1 MAKKSRRRK
10 ATAAAADAIE
20 EEINRCLVF
29 SVVVLRV
36 LSLFFTA
43 RHLSNRLEIDD
54 GRRETALATGE
65 RERQKATDWR
75 QQRRRSRERERTRAI
90 ALLLSASKSRHRLLL
105 GFAPLLGLRFRFG
118 LREFALFTIGDESK
132 SAERGM
138 EDGCGGTRRAL
149 LLLVAREIGSL
160 SSSLFSAWR
169 LSLARPFFSLVFCS
183 PFVRPPPL
191 LPPPPHPPPEP
202 EKKTQKNTKK
212 QEADLIRLRREAKK
226 AGGFYVEPEAKVALV
241 VRIRGINDLH
251 PKTRKVLQLLRL
263 RQIHNAV
270 FVKINKATVNMLR
283 LVEPYVAWGYPNVK
297 TVKELVYKRGAG
309 KVEGRR
315 IPLTDNAVVEKALG
329 AHGVICVEDVVHEL
343 VTAGPAFKQ
352 VSNFLWPFK
361 LSAPRGGLPKK
372 RLHYIEGG
380 QHGCREDKI
389 DALVRRMN

>member
-1 MAKKSRRRK
+1 
-10 ATAAAADAIE
+10 
-20 EEINRCLVF
+20 V
-29 SVVVLRV
+29 
-36 LSLFFTA
+36 
-43 RHLSNRLEIDD
+43 
-54 GRRETALATGE
+54 RRETRKRCSRAEGDLRSFRSSAALSP
-65 RERQKATDWR
+65 
-75 QQRRRSRERERTRAI
+75 SR
-90 ALLLSASKSRHRLLL
+90 LLDLLSFSRFLL
-105 GFAPLLGLRFRFG
+105 A
-118 LREFALFTIGDESK
+118 
-132 SAERGM
+132 
-138 EDGCGGTRRAL
+138 
-149 LLLVAREIGSL
+149 
-160 SSSLFSAWR
+160 
-169 LSLARPFFSLVFCS
+169 VF
-183 PFVRPPPL
+183 PTKKHYPPRPPPR
-191 LPPPPHPPPEP
+191 LPQP
-202 EKKTQKNTKK
+202 KQ
-212 QEADLIRLRREAKK
+212 QEADLVRLRREAKK

-241 VRIRGINDLH
+241 IRIRGINDLH

-309 KVEGRR
+309 KVQGRR
-315 IPLTDNAVVEKALG
+315 IPLTDNAVVEGALG
-329 AHGVICVEDVVHEL
+329 AHGVICVEDIVHEL

>member
-1 MAKKSRRRK
+1 M
-10 ATAAAADAIE
+10 T
-20 EEINRCLVF
+20 
-29 SVVVLRV
+29 
-36 LSLFFTA
+36 
-43 RHLSNRLEIDD
+43 
-54 GRRETALATGE
+54 REG
-65 RERQKATDWR
+65 
-75 QQRRRSRERERTRAI
+75 
-90 ALLLSASKSRHRLLL
+90 
-105 GFAPLLGLRFRFG
+105 
-118 LREFALFTIGDESK
+118 ESK
-132 SAERGM
+132 SAGKEETEDWEER
-138 EDGCGGTRRAL
+138 ERRAL
-149 LLLVAREIGSL
+149 LLRARSALSVFFFRCLAALSTSTSL
-160 SSSLFSAWR
+160 SF
-169 LSLARPFFSLVFCS
+169 LSPFFFLLRS
-183 PFVRPPPL
+183 PLFFGPALFPPPN
-191 LPPPPHPPPEP
+191 PHIPI
-202 EKKTQKNTKK
+202 KQTNNQQ
-212 QEADLIRLRREAKK
+212 QEADLVRLRREAKK

>member
-1 MAKKSRRRK
+1 MTERK
-10 ATAAAADAIE
+10 
-20 EEINRCLVF
+20 
-29 SVVVLRV
+29 
-36 LSLFFTA
+36 
-43 RHLSNRLEIDD
+43 
-54 GRRETALATGE
+54 
-65 RERQKATDWR
+65 
-75 QQRRRSRERERTRAI
+75 
-90 ALLLSASKSRHRLLL
+90 
-105 GFAPLLGLRFRFG
+105 
-118 LREFALFTIGDESK
+118 
-132 SAERGM
+132 
-138 EDGCGGTRRAL
+138 AL
-149 LLLVAREIGSL
+149 LLLPLFAREIGSL
-160 SSSLFSAWR
+160 DWR
-169 LSLARPFFSLVFCS
+169 LGLLFFRPLLFFLLTVF
-183 PFVRPPPL
+183 PPPSSRFRTKNK
-191 LPPPPHPPPEP
+191 H
-202 EKKTQKNTKK
+202 KKNHQQNQKTQ

-241 VRIRGINDLH
+241 VRIPGINDLH

>member
-1 MAKKSRRRK
+1 MTTRKKSAACRLLARNRDRSRRL
-10 ATAAAADAIE
+10 
-20 EEINRCLVF
+20 INLLDLLF
-29 SVVVLRV
+29 LLF
-36 LSLFFTA
+36 LSLLSHPFLLTKHH
-43 RHLSNRLEIDD
+43 RHTPTPN
-54 GRRETALATGE
+54 
-65 RERQKATDWR
+65 QN
-75 QQRRRSRERERTRAI
+75 Q
-90 ALLLSASKSRHRLLL
+90 
-105 GFAPLLGLRFRFG
+105 
-118 LREFALFTIGDESK
+118 
-132 SAERGM
+132 
-138 EDGCGGTRRAL
+138 
-149 LLLVAREIGSL
+149 
-160 SSSLFSAWR
+160 
-169 LSLARPFFSLVFCS
+169 
-183 PFVRPPPL
+183 
-191 LPPPPHPPPEP
+191 
-202 EKKTQKNTKK
+202 NKK
-212 QEADLIRLRREAKK
+212 QEADLVRLRREAKK

-309 KVEGRR
+309 KVQGRR
-315 IPLTDNAVVEKALG
+315 IPLTDNAVVEGALG